1 LFNNIFEGVTVQL
14 YSNQQTAGMLMI
26 VKKLAITAAIA
37 SLMASHAIY
46 AEEHHEAE
54 RDHHAAER
62 GHEAVRDHHVFAVS
76 DVHRF
81 NRAELKLWRGGRWN
95 KTCFMGRCGWWW
107 FAEGQWYFYDRPVYP
122 YPLVVSEINYLEP
135 LAVAPVVVAPQAPV
149 MVAPQ
154 APVVVAPQTP
164 APAPVQAPVQT
175 WYYCE
180 SAKNYYP
187 YVPSC
192 PEGWRPVPAQPPSAP
207 R

>member
-1 LFNNIFEGVTVQL
+1 LFNNIFEDAIMQL
-14 YSNQQTAGMLMI
+14 YSKRQI
-26 VKKLAITAAIA
+26 VRMPVIIKKLAVISAIA
-37 SLMASHAIY
+37 ALMASPAIQ
-46 AEEHHEAE
+46 AEEFRGHEGAREHHEAA
-54 RDHHAAER
+54 R
-62 GHEAVRDHHVFAVS
+62 VRDHHIFAVR

-81 NRAELKLWRGGRWN
+81 NHAELKLWRGGRWN
-95 KTCFMGRCGWWW
+95 KSCFLGRCGWWW

-122 YPLVVSEINYLEP
+122 YPLVVSEVNYLEP

-149 MVAPQ
+149 
-154 APVVVAPQTP
+154 VVAPQTP
-164 APAPVQAPVQT
+164 APVPTQSQPPVQT

-192 PEGWRPVPAQPPSAP
+192 PEGWRPVPAQPPAAP

>member
-1 LFNNIFEGVTVQL
+1 MQL

-26 VKKLAITAAIA
+26 VKKLAIAAAIA
-37 SLMASHAIY
+37 ALMASHAIY
-46 AEEHHEAE
+46 AEEHHEDG

-62 GHEAVRDHHVFAVS
+62 GHEAVRDHHVFALR

-122 YPLVVSEINYLEP
+122 YPLVVSEVNYLEP
-135 LAVAPVVVAPQAPV
+135 LAAPVVVAPQV
-149 MVAPQ
+149 
-154 APVVVAPQTP
+154 PVVVAP
-164 APAPVQAPVQT
+164 PAPVQQPVQT

-192 PEGWRPVPAQPPSAP
+192 PEGWRPVPAQPPAAP

>member
-1 LFNNIFEGVTVQL
+1 MQL
-14 YSNQQTAGMLMI
+14 HSNQQTVGKLTI
-26 VKKLAITAAIA
+26 VKKLAITAAITA
-37 SLMASHAIY
+37 LMASHTIY
-46 AEEHHEAE
+46 AEEHHEDG

-62 GHEAVRDHHVFAVS
+62 GHEAARDHHVFVLR

-107 FAEGQWYFYDRPVYP
+107 FAEGQWYFYERPVYP
-122 YPLVVSEINYLEP
+122 YPLVVSEVNYLEP
-135 LAVAPVVVAPQAPV
+135 LVAAPVVVAPQAPV
-149 MVAPQ
+149 
-154 APVVVAPQTP
+154 VVAP
-164 APAPVQAPVQT
+164 PAPVQQPVQT

-192 PEGWRPVPAQPPSAP
+192 PEGWKPVPAQPPAP
-207 R
+207 PR

>member
-1 LFNNIFEGVTVQL
+1 MQL
-14 YSNQQTAGMLMI
+14 NFYQQTARMLMI
-26 VKKLAITAAIA
+26 IKKLAISFTIGALLASSAIG
-37 SLMASHAIY
+37 
-46 AEEHHEAE
+46 EEFHDRHDHEGARE
-54 RDHHAAER
+54 HFEVAR
-62 GHEAVRDHHVFAVS
+62 HEAVRDHHVFAVRN
-76 DVHRF
+76 VHRF
-81 NRAELKLWRGGRWN
+81 NRTELKLWRGGRWN

-122 YPLVVSEINYLEP
+122 YPLVVSEVNYLEP

-149 MVAPQ
+149 
-154 APVVVAPQTP
+154 VVAPQTP
-164 APAPVQAPVQT
+164 APVPTQSQPPVQT

-192 PEGWRPVPAQPPSAP
+192 PEGWRPVPAQPPAAP